1 VGLLP
6 CQRINRLGA
15 ALVALGYTKRS
26 YAASVRNGVTGHE
39 QEQILE
45 KLYDAG
51 FTNALMQLRGLIGQF
66 IEKPNSQTTKVF
78 ELINVML
85 EVKERIKTYE

>member
-1 VGLLP
+1 M
-6 CQRINRLGA
+6 N
-15 ALVALGYTKRS
+15 
-26 YAASVRNGVTGHE
+26 
-39 QEQILE
+39 QEPLE

-85 EVKERIKTYE
+85 ETIEDKEL